1 MPVGLA
7 RVISFHWFNHRT
19 GSPRPSLCFFS
30 SFLFISCLPT
40 AVFNHFH
47 LHATRPRPRPVLCSL
62 SLLSLYRKLPTSSFV
77 FFPSSCAQPFIHA
90 YGTANRGDITSR
102 GGRAGQGRA
111 GRCKLARVCALRLVG
126 PSYPAAAAT
135 IHPQFS
141 SLQTDSQWAASPSN
155 SPHSFFISPTAGPI
169 FFPRRLHAR
178 TAQLRRQHF
187 TATGHTNTDAALSSG
202 AEGSN
207 RTIGT
212 TRFSGL
218 PVQQQDDD
226 TTTTRHYHHYCN
238 HHGLPHHRRRGRT
251 RPDRKRLETAGR
263 ADIDTFISSLAA
275 SQQ

>member
-1 MPVGLA
+1 MFA
-7 RVISFHWFNHRT
+7 HRSLQSLPSSRDP
-19 GSPRPSLCFFS
+19 SPSPSRP
-30 SFLFISCLPT
+30 LFIVPPLVTPQATYLILRFLP
-40 AVFNHFH
+40 
-47 LHATRPRPRPVLCSL
+47 
-62 SLLSLYRKLPTSSFV
+62 
-77 FFPSSCAQPFIHA
+77 FFPASCAQPFIHA

-187 TATGHTNTDAALSSG
+187 TTTGHTNTDAALSLG

-218 PVQQQDDD
+218 PAQQQDDD
-226 TTTTRHYHHYCN
+226 TTTTRHYHHHYCN

-251 RPDRKRLETAGR
+251 GPDRKRRETAGR